1 MSVLVGPN
9 KPHLS
14 RSITPSP
21 SSHTPASRSASTP
34 VSRPRSAE
42 TAARSRCRAAG
53 CISARN
59 ALAEEVKAH
68 AVTTRKLEMLT
79 RQFKREVEG
88 GVRKW
93 DAEVG
98 DDLRRELEVSKEC
111 SYQASRNSKCAL
123 EKSKKLAAERLQ
135 LLDDKLQLAREVTAL
150 KGAIASEAKKYV
162 RLPHH
167 APAPRTVLNNPQ
179 SIFNMQHYN
188 QWCGACL

>member
-1 MSVLVGPN
+1 M
-9 KPHLS
+9 
-14 RSITPSP
+14 
-21 SSHTPASRSASTP
+21 
-34 VSRPRSAE
+34 
-42 TAARSRCRAAG
+42 
-53 CISARN
+53 
-59 ALAEEVKAH
+59 
-68 AVTTRKLEMLT
+68 
-79 RQFKREVEG
+79 
-88 GVRKW
+88 RKW

-167 APAPRTVLNNPQ
+167 APAPRTVLTTHRAFLTC
-179 SIFNMQHYN
+179 STIIS
-188 QWCGACL
+188 GAELVYSMTKLPKLTACP